1 MSFFYDEEIETL
13 PSLFD
18 DWMNETDHEEKKR
31 LFKLLKS
38 DELYDRHEIRRALNN
53 LIKLSDLGAF
63 IELNIQGFEK
73 GYTLNL
79 SEAII
84 PKDFLKLSDN
94 YSPITVQL
102 LSLIHI

>member
-38 DELYDRHEIRRALNN
+38 DELYDRHDIRRALNN
-53 LIKLSDLGAF
+53 LINY
-63 IELNIQGFEK
+63 ERK
-73 GYTLNL
+73 GV
-79 SEAII
+79 I
-84 PKDFLKLSDN
+84 
-94 YSPITVQL
+94 
-102 LSLIHI
+102 

>member
-38 DELYDRHEIRRALNN
+38 DELYDRKQISCALIN
-53 LIKLSDLGAF
+53 LVKY
-63 IELNIQGFEK
+63 ERK
-73 GYTLNL
+73 GV
-79 SEAII
+79 I
-84 PKDFLKLSDN
+84 
-94 YSPITVQL
+94 
-102 LSLIHI
+102 